1 MKEVRAQATVVKS
14 QGGKKAE
21 LWRGPGGIYSVYQQ
35 TQKVYSAQRYKA
47 QSCKSSGMMQKI
59 VTSERW
65 LWLILKFN
73 VREEREKIWT
83 FLSRN
88 SRAFIFVS
96 NKGIFQ
102 QMPFSHF
109 IKIRSICYFLNLVYW
124 TTQRSANEDETQM
137 PSKEA
142 IKKIIDFF
150 SYLKNVIV
158 LSSRLL
164 VLRHRLP
171 SDLQMILKSEP
182 LLLMLWTI
190 YNLDFK
196 SLLIFGKYTRN
207 CRHKSWS
214 FHLFNGVLKIT
225 SIRAK
230 WLWVKMTSFPF
241 MHINSARDTRK
252 VLPGFWEKRRFL
264 LLQMGWDYPNNSF
277 WH

>member
-1 MKEVRAQATVVKS
+1 MVQN
-14 QGGKKAE
+14 
-21 LWRGPGGIYSVYQQ
+21 
-35 TQKVYSAQRYKA
+35 
-47 QSCKSSGMMQKI
+47 I
-59 VTSERW
+59 VTREIW

-73 VREEREKIWT
+73 IRQESDKIWT

-88 SRAFIFVS
+88 SSAFIFGS
-96 NKGIFQ
+96 NEGIFQ

-109 IKIRSICYFLNLVYW
+109 IKIRSICYFLILVYW
-124 TTQRSANEDETQM
+124 TTQRSTNEDETQM
-137 PSKEA
+137 SSKEA

-190 YNLDFK
+190 YNLNSK

-207 CRHKSWS
+207 CRHKSWL
-214 FHLFNGVLKIT
+214 FHLFNGVSKIT
-225 SIRAK
+225 SIREK
-230 WLWVKMTSFPF
+230 RQWVKMTSFPF

-252 VLPGFWEKRRFL
+252 VLPGFWEERRFP
-264 LLQMGWDYPNNSF
+264 LLQMGWDYLNNSF